1 MHKNSI
7 INHLIL
13 FENKIECS
21 KTLIK
26 DITRADL
33 AEIHLD
39 LEFLF
44 ALVGFLFFMM
54 NRPVIYMK
62 TSSIRILLETKFSN
76 ISF

>member
-1 MHKNSI
+1 M
-7 INHLIL
+7 
-13 FENKIECS
+13 FENPNKN
-21 KTLIK
+21 
-26 DITRADL
+26 ITRVEL
-33 AEIHLD
+33 AEIHMD

-54 NRPVIYMK
+54 NRPVINMK